1 VYNQLIMGEP
11 QNASGV
17 QRVMTTV
24 DERLGGAKLF
34 LLAMFGIAFYG
45 GIALALMAWF
55 GNQWA
60 QARFAEIGAVARD
73 RPWETLAGLI
83 LLVAFAIVS
92 ARLHALIRTLPDDL
106 RRTVV
111 GFVAVGVILL
121 LVLTVVF
128 LHVAYRRFAEQIAFF
143 FVASLLPG
151 ALYYL
156 VLRTR
161 RPSILNEF
169 TMNLWRL
176 GYLRPRRAYLR
187 HGNEI
192 EERCES
198 DEDRVNRVDAYFQK
212 FEAVYGALRF
222 EGEVSSRTSYVEAIL
237 QDSEGKRRR
246 VIQPTV
252 RLADILTANIF
263 IPLGFATF
271 LAALGWLLV
280 LEPDWA
286 AAATAASGTA
296 AQLATERGLEPIR
309 TSLNFAFLGAYFFG
323 VQSLFRRFVRRDLG
337 PNAFLAFSNRII
349 LSVIG
354 IWVIATS
361 TTLLS
366 GPYSLLVA
374 FIVGVFPR
382 TVWQVMSAAATSVAK
397 FVIPSVEA
405 KQPLDDLD
413 GLTIWHQSRLEEEDI
428 ENVPNMA
435 TADIVDLVLHTQ
447 IPAERLVDWIDQA
460 ILYKALGPETEQD
473 FAKTRR
479 GKLRNRG
486 IRTATQ
492 LVRVYVNADDAER
505 LLLERTLEDAQNPGV
520 LRTIVEAIQ
529 TEANWDPVAAWRN
542 VVRPYVELR
551 GVPIVPAVPSSLA
564 PLGGV

>member
-1 VYNQLIMGEP
+1 MYKDAMSEP
-11 QNASGV
+11 SSGSAAHAV
-17 QRVMTTV
+17 VTTV
-24 DERLGGAKLF
+24 NEKLSGARLF
-34 LLAMFGIAFYG
+34 LVAMFGIVFYG
-45 GIALALMAWF
+45 GIALGLMAWF
-55 GNQWA
+55 GNEWA
-60 QARFAEIGAVARD
+60 QMRFADIGTLARD
-73 RPWETLAGLI
+73 HPYGSLGGLVLI
-83 LLVAFAIVS
+83 MAFAIVS
-92 ARLHALIRTLPDDL
+92 AKLHSLVRSLPDDV

-111 GFVAVGVILL
+111 GFVAVGFILL
-121 LVLTVVF
+121 MALGVVF

-143 FVASLLPG
+143 FVAALLPG

-176 GYLRPRRAYLR
+176 GFLVPRQAYLR
-187 HGNEI
+187 QGEDVMRH
-192 EERCES
+192 CES
-198 DEDRVNRVDAYFQK
+198 LEDRISRVDAYFQK
-212 FEAVYGALRF
+212 FEAMYGTLRF
-222 EGEVSSRTSYVEAIL
+222 EGDVSSRTSYVEAIL
-237 QDSEGKRRR
+237 QDAESKRRR

-252 RLADILTANIF
+252 KLADILTANIF

-286 AAATAASGTA
+286 AAAAAAAST
-296 AQLATERGLEPIR
+296 AQLTGERGLEPIR

-361 TTLLS
+361 TDALS
-366 GPYSLLVA
+366 GQYGYMLA

-382 TVWQVMSAAATSVAK
+382 TVWQVMSAAGTSAAK
-397 FVIPSVEA
+397 WIIPSVEA

-460 ILYKALGPETEQD
+460 ILYKALGPEPEQD

-492 LVRVYVNADDAER
+492 LVRVYVNSDDAER
-505 LLLERTLEDAQNPGV
+505 LLLDRTLEDAQNLGA

-542 VVRPYVELR
+542 VERPPVELR
-551 GVPIVPAVPSSLA
+551 RLTVTPSLGRLAGV
-564 PLGGV
+564 

>member
-1 VYNQLIMGEP
+1 MSELVTESS
-11 QNASGV
+11 ARKV
-17 QRVMTTV
+17 VTTV
-24 DERLGGAKLF
+24 NEKLGGAQLF
-34 LLAMFGIAFYG
+34 LVAMFGIVFYG
-45 GIALALMAWF
+45 GIALGLMAWF
-55 GNQWA
+55 GNTWA
-60 QARFAEIGAVARD
+60 QERFAEIGSLARNH
-73 RPWETLAGLI
+73 PYESLGGLVLI
-83 LLVAFAIVS
+83 VAFAIVS
-92 ARLHALIRTLPDDL
+92 AKLHALIRALPDDL
-106 RRTVV
+106 RRTVI

-121 LVLTVVF
+121 LALGVVF

-143 FVASLLPG
+143 FVAALLPG

-176 GYLRPRRAYLR
+176 GFLVSRQTYLRQGDHVMQYV
-187 HGNEI
+187 
-192 EERCES
+192 ES
-198 DEDRVNRVDAYFQK
+198 FEDQVGRVDGYFQK
-212 FEAVYGALRF
+212 FEATYGALRF
-222 EGEVSSRTSYVEAIL
+222 EGDVSTRTSFVEAIIR
-237 QDSEGKRRR
+237 DPETKRGR
-246 VIQPTV
+246 VALSQPTV
-252 RLADILTANIF
+252 KLADILTANIF
-263 IPLGFATF
+263 VPLGFATF

-280 LEPDWA
+280 LEPDWSA
-286 AAATAASGTA
+286 AAAAAGGA
-296 AQLATERGLEPIR
+296 AQAVAGERGLEPIK

-354 IWVIATS
+354 IWVIAT
-361 TTLLS
+361 TTDALS
-366 GPYSLLVA
+366 GQYGYMLA

-382 TVWQVMSAAATSVAK
+382 TVWQVMSAAGTSAAK
-397 FVIPSVEA
+397 WIIPSVEA

-460 ILYKALGPETEQD
+460 ILYKALGPEAEQD
-473 FAKTRR
+473 FGKTRR
-479 GKLRNRG
+479 GKLRNHG

-492 LVRVYVNADDAER
+492 LVRVYVNANDNEQ
-505 LLLERTLEDAQNPGV
+505 LLLDRTLDVVHRDHDAEDAQNPGV
-520 LRTIVEAIQ
+520 LWMIVEAIQ

-542 VVRPYVELR
+542 VERPHVDLH
-551 GVPIVPAVPSSLA
+551 GAVPAPLSHLA
-564 PLGGV
+564 GV